1 MDDTFS
7 GWSFSQTDRAEDLL
21 AQVLEPLPMSGQVQ
35 ASNRVKLT
43 WDPIVFQE
51 YAGGYEACI
60 KDNIDGPCV
69 TSLGVTDSK
78 EDTSLVVSGLK
89 PNTEYL
95 LALVTKTYAN
105 ERNQNTVTSRVS
117 GAVSVQTGPEVLTAF
132 PLWDSQPGFFT
143 GMAFSNYGEADTE
156 VSLTAW
162 TENGQKQLVPVN
174 PSPFNVGTG
183 KQYARLG
190 SELFGAEEFYQ
201 GFSWVE
207 VSSDQLMGSFFT
219 FGSTDMQMLDGA
231 VTQSR
236 PSREL
241 YFTTPLVSGILP
253 KYGETENVN
262 IALINPFEN
271 SARLTL
277 TLIQRDSIVD
287 QIQRDIPGKGILYA
301 TGEELF
307 PSAYVKDLCFLQVE
321 TTSGPGVIG
330 FARADYP
337 ESGTTYGMNAFAPSS
352 AETLYSA
359 QLASGPG
366 AGGSGME
373 THIRLLNTTDET
385 RTLTFKAFAEDGS
398 LLVEPK
404 VRKLLS
410 RRILKERAW
419 TFFDFEGDAAIGSL
433 VIEVDSGGVVGDVI
447 FTPFEGIE
455 YAAALPLQTR
465 PVKEAVF
472 NHIANSDDIYTG
484 LAFFNPNE
492 EETQIT
498 IVAKRG
504 DGTEAGTRQIT
515 LAPGH
520 RISRTLAD
528 PDMLPGTASQLD
540 GFISIS
546 STQPIIC
553 QQLYGSIDLRFLA
566 AVPPTTSY
574 TEMF

>member
-1 MDDTFS
+1 
-7 GWSFSQTDRAEDLL
+7 
-21 AQVLEPLPMSGQVQ
+21 
-35 ASNRVKLT
+35 
-43 WDPIVFQE
+43 
-51 YAGGYEACI
+51 
-60 KDNIDGPCV
+60 
-69 TSLGVTDSK
+69 
-78 EDTSLVVSGLK
+78 
-89 PNTEYL
+89 
-95 LALVTKTYAN
+95 
-105 ERNQNTVTSRVS
+105 
-117 GAVSVQTGPEVLTAF
+117 
-132 PLWDSQPGFFT
+132 
-143 GMAFSNYGEADTE
+143 
-156 VSLTAW
+156 
-162 TENGQKQLVPVN
+162 
-174 PSPFNVGTG
+174 
-183 KQYARLG
+183 
-190 SELFGAEEFYQ
+190 
-201 GFSWVE
+201 
-207 VSSDQLMGSFFT
+207 
-219 FGSTDMQMLDGA
+219 
-231 VTQSR
+231 
-236 PSREL
+236 
-241 YFTTPLVSGILP
+241 
-253 KYGETENVN
+253 
-262 IALINPFEN
+262 
-271 SARLTL
+271 
-277 TLIQRDSIVD
+277 
-287 QIQRDIPGKGILYA
+287 
-301 TGEELF
+301 
-307 PSAYVKDLCFLQVE
+307 
-321 TTSGPGVIG
+321 
-330 FARADYP
+330 
-337 ESGTTYGMNAFAPSS
+337 
-352 AETLYSA
+352 
-359 QLASGPG
+359 
-366 AGGSGME
+366 ME